1 MQSLPL
7 TQNPYPLKT
16 PPCIFRLLNVEP
28 LLNTG
33 LPRELSFSCIEK
45 SNLPGAC
52 CLGCL
57 DGKDPVGLVGLQ
69 LQVATTTDGQLPNER
84 RSMDT
89 REFLRNHLCGAW
101 GYFFPVAYPFSIP
114 LVTVT

>member
-101 GYFFPVAYPFSIP
+101 GYFFPWRAPS
-114 LVTVT
+114 LSLSLQ